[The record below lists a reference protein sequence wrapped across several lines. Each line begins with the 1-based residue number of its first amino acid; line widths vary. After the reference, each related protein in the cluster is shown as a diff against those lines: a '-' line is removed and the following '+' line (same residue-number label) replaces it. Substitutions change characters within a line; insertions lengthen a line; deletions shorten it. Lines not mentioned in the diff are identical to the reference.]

1 VWRTWNFSEGDRRYT
16 YMAPGYTHG
25 YWMGGGRTLLGALAV
40 PLAPIVFTLGAVQ
53 EPEDCGTWWR

>member
-1 VWRTWNFSEGDRRYT
+1 
-16 YMAPGYTHG
+16 MAPGYTHG

-40 PLAPIVFTLGAVQ
+40 PLAPMDFTLGAVQ